1 MLHFLIIF
9 NLYGFSFFYV
19 NDIVRIYCFAFGPGC
34 SGADVFIAEFLFFF
48 VIIDDRISFVFIDL
62 PDSKFIQLLFELL

>member
-1 MLHFLIIF
+1 M
-9 NLYGFSFFYV
+9 NLDGFFFFDV
-19 NDIVRIYCFAFGPGC
+19 NDIVKIYSFAFDLGC
-34 SGADVFIAEFLFFF
+34 SGAGVFIAEFLFFL